1 MWWAILQEFNFMD
14 VKDLVVKTIEL
25 VCQTLMQ
32 AYYFL
37 NTSINLLLDWIHQ
50 LVLIKENG
58 QLKITL
64 QD

>member
-1 MWWAILQEFNFMD
+1 MQEFNFMD